1 MNKKPIKELVTRVN
15 RTYRGGKLLAEF
27 VGEGERIDTFF
38 PEDWISSFV
47 EAKNRVYT
55 KDEGYTRVEIDGEVK
70 LLRDVVTKEDFG
82 EGREDAGVLV
92 KFLDSAERLGIQVH
106 PTKKYAREVFDSAY
120 GKTECWH
127 ILDSREIDGEPPC
140 VYMGFREF
148 VTKEIWRD
156 LFERQDIKGMLGA
169 MHKIEVK
176 PGDTI
181 LVTGGTPHAIGAG
194 CFMLE
199 IQEPSDYTMRTEK
212 ITVAGEALTPMQI
225 HYGVGE
231 EKMLDCFEYV
241 AESEESV
248 RSKYFLRER
257 LGEDGAIHLVTYD
270 DTPCFRLDKITGG
283 EYHHKSS
290 EFVTLIITS
299 DGGELSY
306 SGDTVKTRR
315 GEKYF
320 IPSGVEFTLI
330 GATALICYPP
340 KR

>member
-1 MNKKPIKELVTRVN
+1 MNKMPIKELVTRVN

-27 VGEGERIDTFF
+27 VREGEAADTFY

-55 KDEGYTRVEIDGEVK
+55 KDEGYTRVEVDGDVK

-82 EGREDAGVLV
+82 DGREDAGVLV

-106 PTKKYAREVFDSAY
+106 PTKKYAREVFNSAY

-127 ILDSREIDGEPPC
+127 ILGSREIDGEKPC

-148 VTKEIWRD
+148 VTKELWRE
-156 LFERQDIKGMLGA
+156 LFETQNIKGMLNA

-241 AESEESV
+241 PESLESV
-248 RSKYFLRER
+248 KAKYFLKEKA
-257 LGEDGAIHLVTYD
+257 GCDGVVHLVSYD

-283 EYHHKSS
+283 KYHHKSS
-290 EFVTLIITS
+290 EFVTLIITG
-299 DGGELSY
+299 DGGVLSF
-306 SGDTVKTRR
+306 SGTEEKTSR
-315 GEKYF
+315 GNKYF
-320 IPSGVEFTLI
+320 IPAGVEFTLENT
-330 GATALICYPP
+330 TALVCYPP
-340 KR
+340 KK